1 MKPARSFFRQDI
13 SGTAAIEFAGA
24 AMLLVVCLANAVDFS
39 VYEYR
44 TMQVQDA
51 AQIGAQTAWQTCNT
65 SNLLPATQNCT
76 TSNGAA
82 MNLNA
87 AVTTA
92 IQSTALG
99 SRVSLSSGYPAEA
112 YYCVNSSG
120 ALQSVGSLSSK
131 PANCS
136 AAGNA
141 NTSPGDYLQIGVTAT
156 YAPLFPG
163 FTVVGLWGVS
173 SLSAV
178 SWMRLQ

>member
-1 MKPARSFFRQDI
+1 MF
-13 SGTAAIEFAGA
+13 
-24 AMLLVVCLANAVDFS
+24 LVVCLANAIDLS

-44 TMQVQDA
+44 TMQVEDA
-51 AQIGAQTAWQTCNT
+51 AQIGAQTALQTCNAP
-65 SNLLPATQNCT
+65 SLLPATRNCA

-82 MNLNA
+82 ANLND

-92 IQSTALG
+92 IQSTGLG
-99 SRVSLSSGYPAEA
+99 TGVSLSAGYPAEA

-131 PANCS
+131 PADCS
-136 AAGNA
+136 AAGDA
-141 NTSPGDYLQIGVTAT
+141 STSPGDYVQIGVTAS
-156 YAPLFPG
+156 YAPLFPA

-173 SLSAV
+173 SLTAV

>member
-1 MKPARSFFRQDI
+1 MSMRLFHDAH
-13 SGTAAIEFAGA
+13 GTAAIEFAA
-24 AMLLVVCLANAVDFS
+24 AATLLVGLLANALDFND
-39 VYEYR
+39 YEYR
-44 TMQVQDA
+44 SMQVADA
-51 AQIGAQTAWQTCNT
+51 AQVGAQTAWQMCN
-65 SNLLPATQNCT
+65 SASLLPATQNC
-76 TSNGAA
+76 SG
-82 MNLNA
+82 LNA
-87 AVTTA
+87 AITTA

-99 SRVSLSSGYPAEA
+99 SRVSLSAGYPVEG

-141 NTSPGDYLQIGVTAT
+141 NTSPGDYVQISVTAS

-163 FTVVGLWGVS
+163 LSVVGSWGVT
-173 SLSAV
+173 SLSAI